1 MSWHIRISITLDRNE
16 IWAWDLYHFT
26 ALVKSVAYILDVKK
40 HGKVPYQK
48 PKVYGTWH
56 YIHIIIIVQYHSAMR
71 SVNST

>member
-48 PKVYGTWH
+48 PKVYGTVMALYPH
-56 YIHIIIIVQYHSAMR
+56 NYYSAIP
-71 SVNST
+71 